1 MPQFRTRL
9 INTDFDSTDDGL
21 LHASVEDASKA
32 GILSAIDV
40 SKGLFAA
47 GERCPHLEVVILD
60 GENTV
65 ARHTVSVEVT
75 DLVI

>member
-1 MPQFRTRL
+1 MPHFRTRL

-21 LHASVEDASKA
+21 FHESVEDASRA

-47 GERCPHLEVVILD
+47 GESCPHLEVVILD
-60 GENTV
+60 GENAV
-65 ARHTVSVEVT
+65 ARHRVRVDVT
-75 DLVI
+75 DVAI